1 MHQSNIPWKSCED
14 DYVASTWQFSERPH
28 RILFKKPCSC
38 KNRRYIY
45 WNMEYSCWKGSV
57 FLACRFFFVFNMF
70 FFRVT
75 ISFIQY
81 ERMHCPWSIVSIIL
95 QRVLPNIMPYTPGK
109 PILSYYF
116 ILFQKECCICK
127 RITCW
132 NKGSFLKRILHLPQG
147 GAIFW
152 RTSPRLSTHSWR
164 NTIHFGLKRTRTP
177 SWNLKWCFSVWGR
190 LVHPFSKR
198 WCTFLKEICQIVIN
212 SHFKECHDHLK
223 KTSYIY
229 NIYIYIYTTWILLYF
244 EMVLDFVSRRLHTFY
259 RIVCVLNWR
268 SFSNYI
274 LLHSF
279 QIDVMH
285 SFKGTHE
292 TGHTFFTEYH
302 VLWKIQFGITEP
314 MS

>member
-1 MHQSNIPWKSCED
+1 MHQRNITQYSLIILQSVHMTFLPIRQHSIF
-14 DYVASTWQFSERPH
+14 FSENQETMF
-28 RILFKKPCSC
+28 LQ
-38 KNRRYIY
+38 NRRHCS
-45 WNMEYSCWKGSV
+45 WHMEYSCWQGSV

-229 NIYIYIYTTWILLYF
+229 IIYIYIYIYNMDLT
-244 EMVLDFVSRRLHTFY
+244 
-259 RIVCVLNWR
+259 
-268 SFSNYI
+268 
-274 LLHSF
+274 
-279 QIDVMH
+279 
-285 SFKGTHE
+285 
-292 TGHTFFTEYH
+292 
-302 VLWKIQFGITEP
+302 VLWNGVGFC
-314 MS
+314 